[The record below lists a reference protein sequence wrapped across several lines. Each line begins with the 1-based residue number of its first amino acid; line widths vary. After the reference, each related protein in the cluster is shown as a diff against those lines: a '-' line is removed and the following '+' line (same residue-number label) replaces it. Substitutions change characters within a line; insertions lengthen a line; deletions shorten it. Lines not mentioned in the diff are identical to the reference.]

1 MVLVACLCTFPSN
14 IEPKHDVSMYIKQK
28 NKCFWF
34 QHFRVMPYCLYLQ
47 PMPLGDALH
56 VCIEEVVYILSF
68 DTFQFCITNDND
80 DIQAL

>member
-1 MVLVACLCTFPSN
+1 
-14 IEPKHDVSMYIKQK
+14 
-28 NKCFWF
+28 
-34 QHFRVMPYCLYLQ
+34 MPYCLYLQ